1 MSTVFSLLTD
11 DRAFKHVFSH
21 KEILEDFIKSF
32 LDYIGKDGNIK
43 MLIEIEPQAYITSN
57 NKKYRAYYGDLLLVE
72 ENTIIS
78 LEMYKDRFRTR
89 DYNKSLGY
97 LCRLYSNQKRGIKS
111 QKYKKVISLNLIKG
125 NYKRENS
132 EIVNGYS
139 IKNKITNKEINDN
152 IVMYLVRY
160 DKVKEIPFRKDEN
173 RFIRYLRIIGSDSV
187 KEIEKIAKGDEYME
201 DAIKFLK
208 EWNQTSS
215 EENFKIWC
223 DELRDEGRIEGRAY
237 VAKKMLENGIS
248 IEEVSRITEIPI
260 KDIMKLKENK

>member
-1 MSTVFSLLTD
+1 
-11 DRAFKHVFSH
+11 
-21 KEILEDFIKSF
+21 
-32 LDYIGKDGNIK
+32 
-43 MLIEIEPQAYITSN
+43 
-57 NKKYRAYYGDLLLVE
+57 
-72 ENTIIS
+72 
-78 LEMYKDRFRTR
+78 MYKDRFRTR